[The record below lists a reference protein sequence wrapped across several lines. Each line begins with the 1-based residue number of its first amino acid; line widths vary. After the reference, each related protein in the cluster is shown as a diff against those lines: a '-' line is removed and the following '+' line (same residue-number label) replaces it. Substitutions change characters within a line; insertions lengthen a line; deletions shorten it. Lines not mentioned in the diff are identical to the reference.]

1 MKLKTLS
8 VLSMAALL
16 CACSSG
22 SKYETVEIEYLNP
35 NRDKVISEVL
45 QSKPIAKT
53 EAQKIF
59 DDPSTTI
66 EVYYDDPVNDEYTI
80 QVVNLSDYYFTG
92 HVDFPECEKSI
103 SVKALPPKSG
113 DFATF
118 ACPAFDA
125 DADFEYDGDLYDR
138 TEEAA
143 FDVEMDIYY
152 FEEDNTVYDY
162 VLDSDNVDA
171 EMIRS
176 LADYLYTESVLG
188 NLEGTYNMYVFAKSD
203 YDAGNYADEY
213 IKAMIWLDQ
222 ANDLAEIYAND
233 GSLVERINYRK

>member
-59 DDPSTTI
+59 DDPNTTI

-92 HVDFPECEKSI
+92 HVDFPECEKSV
-103 SVKALPPKSG
+103 SVKALPPLSG

-118 ACPAFDA
+118 TCPAFDV
-125 DADFEYDGDLYDR
+125 DADFEYDGDLYER

-143 FDVEMDIYY
+143 FNVEMDVYY
-152 FEEDNTVYDY
+152 FEEDDTVYDY
-162 VLDSDNVDA
+162 VLDSDNIDA
-171 EMIRS
+171 EMIRAF
-176 LADYLYTESVLG
+176 ADYLYTESVLG

-203 YDAGNYADEY
+203 YDAGNYGEEY
-213 IKAMIWLDQ
+213 IKAMVWLDQ
-222 ANDLAEIYAND
+222 ANDLVEIYAND

>member
-59 DDPSTTI
+59 DNPSTTI
-66 EVYYDDPVNDEYTI
+66 EVYYDDPVNDEYRI

-103 SVKALPPKSG
+103 NVKALPPKSG

-143 FDVEMDIYY
+143 FNVEMDIYY
-152 FEEDNTVYDY
+152 FEEDDTVYDY

-171 EMIRS
+171 DMIRS

>member
-59 DDPSTTI
+59 DNPSTTI
-66 EVYYDDPVNDEYTI
+66 EVYYDDPVNDEYRI

-103 SVKALPPKSG
+103 NVKALPPKSS

-143 FDVEMDIYY
+143 FNVEMDIYY
-152 FEEDNTVYDY
+152 FEEDDTVYDY

-171 EMIRS
+171 DMIRS

>member
-59 DDPSTTI
+59 NDPNTTI
-66 EVYYDDPVNDEYTI
+66 EIYYDDPVNDEYRI

-103 SVKALPPKSG
+103 SVKALPPMSG
-113 DFATF
+113 DFATI

-125 DADFEYDGDLYDR
+125 DADFEYDGDLYER

-143 FDVEMDIYY
+143 FNVEMDIYY
-152 FEEDNTVYDY
+152 FEEDHTVYDY
-162 VLDSDNVDA
+162 VLDSDNIDA

-188 NLEGTYNMYVFAKSD
+188 NLEGVYNMYVFAKSD